1 MMASRSRMLCSS
13 STTRTLTSGMRGD
26 GEGEGGAGAR
36 PTLHVDLAAVLL
48 DDTVHERQAAA
59 VGLGREEWLED
70 LDQVGGGDTFA
81 TVTHAQHEVAA
92 RHRGGHPQLAAL

>member
-1 MMASRSRMLCSS
+1 MIASRSPMLCSS

-48 DDTVHERQAAA
+48 DDAVHEGHAQAAA
-59 VGLGREEWLED
+59 IGLGREERLED
-70 LDQVGGGDTFA
+70 LGQVAGVDAFA
-81 TVTHAQHEVAA
+81 AVARAQHEVAA
-92 RHRGGHPQLAAL
+92 RDCGGHP